1 MVSNILIIL
10 GGIFILLGSIGMLNQ
25 KDLYTRIQFG
35 GISDTVGIFTVL
47 IGLALKSQNEIF
59 RFAIIGILILLI
71 GPVLSHAI
79 AHSAAQNNVKV
90 RDNE

>member
-1 MVSNILIIL
+1 MISDILIVV
-10 GGIFILLGSIGMLNQ
+10 GGILILLGSIGMLNQ

-47 IGLALKSQNEIF
+47 IGLALKIQSEIF
-59 RFAIIGILILLI
+59 RLLIIGILILLI

-79 AHSAAQNNVKV
+79 AHSAAQSGFKV
-90 RDNE
+90 RDND